1 MRKVKAGLFILF
13 LITLFS
19 AAFVTAADQSSNV
32 RTFRAELKGSDMV
45 PPVDTK
51 AAGEI
56 VFQFN
61 SETNELNFRLVL
73 ENIED
78 VTAAHIHEG
87 KECQNNPPVVNLY
100 DGRKKAGPFS
110 GTLREGGISEED
122 FLRSLK
128 EKPVQALIE
137 MIEAGNAYV
146 NVHTDKYPAGE
157 IRGQVKY

>member
-56 VFQFN
+56 VF
-61 SETNELNFRLVL
+61 
-73 ENIED
+73 
-78 VTAAHIHEG
+78 
-87 KECQNNPPVVNLY
+87 
-100 DGRKKAGPFS
+100 
-110 GTLREGGISEED
+110 
-122 FLRSLK
+122 
-128 EKPVQALIE
+128 
-137 MIEAGNAYV
+137 
-146 NVHTDKYPAGE
+146 
-157 IRGQVKY
+157 